1 MEEVIARF
9 PHLGEQIFQQLD
21 YQNLVRCKMVSRSWL
36 SCVEEQKFYYIRLIK
51 AFTNCSD
58 ELLKKILQKPKL
70 EAVIELACN
79 VFNVHTKV
87 PILKECH
94 FGKVKLWDVEHFW
107 TLFVFIFG
115 RDC

>member
-1 MEEVIARF
+1 
-9 PHLGEQIFQQLD
+9 
-21 YQNLVRCKMVSRSWL
+21 MVSRSWL

-87 PILKECH
+87 KEDFKRMPIHEAAENGLLKN
-94 FGKVKLWDVEHFW
+94 F
-107 TLFVFIFG
+107 
-115 RDC
+115 

>member
-58 ELLKKILQKPKL
+58 ELLKKVLQKPKL
-70 EAVIELACN
+70 QAVIELACN
-79 VFNVHTKV
+79 VFNVHV
-87 PILKECH
+87 VDYAVVGLSGVASYVC
-94 FGKVKLWDVEHFW
+94 
-107 TLFVFIFG
+107 
-115 RDC
+115 R